1 MLVKKL
7 SITTSQKLQ
16 YLNMTVWCRQ
26 CSKDVSYVPSDEQ
39 CWSTVEVQ
47 YGANSVLKTSPTSV
61 QTNNVGVLQGANS
74 RHQQLVDTLKKLLRF
89 IVINV

>member
-1 MLVKKL
+1 
-7 SITTSQKLQ
+7 
-16 YLNMTVWCRQ
+16 MTVWCRQ

-39 CWSTVEVQ
+39 CWSTVGIQ

-74 RHQQLVDTLKKLLRF
+74 KHQQVEKQGNTTARQQTNRKGVRRPR
-89 IVINV
+89 